1 VDWEGL
7 SIVRTGGRHGRSE
20 EVVRGLGPVSGFV
33 VSAPG
38 EPTLY
43 VAGDTVW
50 CDEVAAAIAAHAPDL
65 VVVNAGAA
73 TFVGAGSVTMD
84 AADVVSVAG
93 AAPAARILP
102 VHMEAINHCVETRAQ
117 LADAVAEAGVDARV
131 TILADGA
138 SLDA

>member
-1 VDWEGL
+1 
-7 SIVRTGGRHGRSE
+7 
-20 EVVRGLGPVSGFV
+20 VVRGLGPVSGFV

-50 CDEVAAAIAAHAPDL
+50 CDEVAAAIATHAPDV

-73 TFVGAGSVTMD
+73 TFVRAGSVTMD
-84 AADVVSVAG
+84 AADVIAVAG
-93 AAPAARILP
+93 AAPGARIVP

-117 LADAVAEAGVDARV
+117 LAAAVAEAGLDGRV
-131 TILADGA
+131 TVLADGS